1 MDRSEIQANSFQEQ
15 QEMIDLL
22 LQDLT
27 KLESRTKREATQIES
42 KVESSHNDL
51 KEQFVHNI
59 QDLQD

>member
-27 KLESRTKREATQIES
+27 KLESRTKKEAT
-42 KVESSHNDL
+42 
-51 KEQFVHNI
+51 
-59 QDLQD
+59 

>member
-27 KLESRTKREATQIES
+27 KLETRTKKIES
-42 KVESSHNDL
+42 KVESSLND
-51 KEQFVHNI
+51 
-59 QDLQD
+59 